1 MAELQSGT
9 FIDLTNGG
17 KIKVMQELGR
27 GGQGIV
33 YLSVYEGHK
42 YALKWYTQNYSDDF
56 ENFQTIPI
64 ETYLHLLNTR
74 NKPAKLN
81 ELETLRKE
89 CRNLANILTVRLK

>member
-17 KIKVMQELGR
+17 KINVMQELGR

-64 ETYLHLLNTR
+64 ETYLHLLNTSK
-74 NKPAKLN
+74 NPEKLA
-81 ELETLRKE
+81 ELAALRKE
-89 CRNLANILTVRLK
+89 CRKTADQQ